1 MVLVEEAGTP
11 EALLWITEPS
21 DLLNQTKKLVT
32 MLYVVRGGLITYNF
46 LNPRKKRNRLWF
58 NYII

>member
-32 MLYVVRGGLITYNF
+32 MLYVLRAC
-46 LNPRKKRNRLWF
+46 PRRF
-58 NYII
+58 NYIQFS